1 MATRTTKPA
10 PAFTEADFDNWTP
23 KDEEQAIAALA
34 PEVKHIIVEKTFVGR
49 FEDGVIVQ
57 LPLNISL
64 NDLDELSESTENPV
78 EQVKSMLL
86 KLGGEE
92 AAKQFADHN
101 FTETL
106 AMTTRFFDVFQRVAG
121 AKLPES

>member
-1 MATRTTKPA
+1 MATRATKPA
-10 PAFTEADFDNWTP
+10 PSFTDADFDNWTDD
-23 KDEEQAIAALA
+23 DETAAIAALA

-57 LPLNISL
+57 LPLTITL

-78 EQVKSMLL
+78 EQVKTMLR
-86 KLGGEE
+86 KLGGDE
-92 AAKQFADHN
+92 AARQFADHN

-121 AKLPES
+121 AKYPES

>member
-1 MATRTTKPA
+1 MAARATKPA
-10 PAFTEADFDNWTP
+10 FTDADFDNWTDA
-23 KDEEQAIAALA
+23 DEEKAIAALA
-34 PEVKHIIVEKTFVGR
+34 PDIKHIIVEKTFVGR

-64 NDLDELSESTENPV
+64 DDLDALSESTENPV
-78 EQVKSMLL
+78 DQVKSMLRTI
-86 KLGGEE
+86 GGDDAVREFS
-92 AAKQFADHN
+92 AHN